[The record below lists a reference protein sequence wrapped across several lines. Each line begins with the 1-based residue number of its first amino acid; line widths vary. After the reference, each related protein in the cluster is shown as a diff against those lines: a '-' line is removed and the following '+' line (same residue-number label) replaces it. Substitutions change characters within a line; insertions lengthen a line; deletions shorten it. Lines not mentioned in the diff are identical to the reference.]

1 MNSISKNKD
10 KHKIDSEF
18 IGICKQ
24 ITKENLDLN
33 EWGLIESCDQFQTEK
48 YCGGFDG
55 TENEFTFS
63 YFDGNGNE
71 FWFQLP
77 LSAIEKVEKGIINE
91 IEIRKV
97 E

>member
-1 MNSISKNKD
+1 MGN

-18 IGICKQ
+18 IGICKL

-33 EWGLIESCDQFQTEK
+33 EWELIESSDQFQTEK

-63 YFDGNGNE
+63 YFDNNGNE
-71 FWFQLP
+71 FWFQLA
-77 LSAIEKVEKGIINE
+77 LSDIEKVEKGIIKE
-91 IEIRKV
+91 IEIRKT

>member
-1 MNSISKNKD
+1 MVT

-18 IGICKQ
+18 VLICQQ
-24 ITKENLDLN
+24 IVKENLDLN
-33 EWGLIESCDQFQTEK
+33 NWRLIESSDQFQTGK

-63 YFDGNGNE
+63 YFDENKNE
-71 FWFQLP
+71 FWFQLA
-77 LSAIEKVEKGIINE
+77 LSDIEKVVKGIIKE
-91 IEIRKV
+91 IEVIKA

>member
-1 MNSISKNKD
+1 MEI

-18 IGICKQ
+18 ILICQ
-24 ITKENLDLN
+24 EILKENLDLKKWN
-33 EWGLIESCDQFQTEK
+33 LIESCDQFQTEK

-63 YFDGNGNE
+63 YFNKNKEE
-71 FWFQLP
+71 FWFQIS
-77 LSAIEKVEKGIINE
+77 LSDIDKINKGIIKE
-91 IEIRKV
+91 VEIRKA

>member
-1 MNSISKNKD
+1 MEI
-10 KHKIDSEF
+10 KHRIDAEF

-24 ITKENLDLN
+24 IIKENLDLN
-33 EWGLIESCDQFQTEK
+33 SWKLIESSDQFQTEK

-63 YFDGNGNE
+63 YYDEKGSE

-77 LSAIEKVEKGIINE
+77 LLDIKKAENGMIKE
-91 IEIRKV
+91 IEIRKA

>member
-1 MNSISKNKD
+1 MEN

-24 ITKENLDLN
+24 ITEENLDLS
-33 EWGLIESCDQFQTEK
+33 EWELIESSDQFQTEK

-63 YFDGNGNE
+63 YFDKNGNE
-71 FWFQLP
+71 FWFQLA
-77 LSAIEKVEKGIINE
+77 LSDIKKVEKGIIKE
-91 IEIRKV
+91 IEIRKA